1 MKYADINRQFTEIV
15 SGYLKAGY
23 TFNTATMGGSQCE
36 IARVDLNDG
45 KNVIRILL
53 QSFYCKDDFYNDG
66 YEIIVGSTRSTIS
79 ANQPPENTVR
89 TIWNNRLDV
98 VYRRE
103 FYEISKRNGCA
114 VWFGNRDEAI
124 SASNVRVARRAQKGY
139 YVVSKDDM
147 TGDNAI
153 RAAER
158 YVRRIAGIKHPNRA
172 KLNVRHAIRR
182 EDGRVYGQYIITY
195 NGKSYILH

>member
-15 SGYLKAGY
+15 AGYLKAGY

-53 QSFYCKDDFYNDG
+53 QSFFCKDDFFNDG
-66 YEIIVGSTRSTIS
+66 YEIIVGSTRSTIG
-79 ANQPPENTVR
+79 ANQPPENAAG

-103 FYEISKRNGCA
+103 FYEICKRNGYA

-158 YVRRIAGIKHPNRA
+158 YVRRIA
-172 KLNVRHAIRR
+172 
-182 EDGRVYGQYIITY
+182 
-195 NGKSYILH
+195 

>member
-98 VYRRE
+98 VCRRE
-103 FYEISKRNGCA
+103 FYEIGKRHGYA

-124 SASNVRVARRAQKGY
+124 SASNVRLAHRAQKGY
-139 YVVSKDDM
+139 YLIAKDSI
-147 TGDNAI
+147 TCDNAI

-158 YVRRIAGIKHPNRA
+158 YIRRVVGIKHPNRA

-182 EDGRVYGQYIITY
+182 EDGRMYGQYIVTY